1 MPKRTLQG
9 MVVSDKGDKTIVVR
23 VDRRV
28 THPIYKKIIT
38 RSKKFM
44 AHDKANEYRL
54 GDTVQIEESRPLS
67 KRKRWVALERV
78 AAGTVARIEEGELA
92 DVLGEL
98 GESGAAEQPSTGETV
113 TDAGAGE
120 R

>member
-9 MVVSDKGDKTIVVR
+9 LVVSDKGDKTIIVR

-44 AHDKANEYRL
+44 AHDETNTYRE
-54 GDTVQIEESRPLS
+54 GDTVRIEESRPLS
-67 KRKRWVALERV
+67 KRKRWIAIELVAQGVISRTE
-78 AAGTVARIEEGELA
+78 
-92 DVLGEL
+92 
-98 GESGAAEQPSTGETV
+98 GESGAVAAE
-113 TDAGAGE
+113 A
-120 R
+120 

>member
-9 MVVSDKGDKTIVVR
+9 LVVSDKGDKTIVVR

-44 AHDKANEYRL
+44 AHDETNMYRE
-54 GDTVQIEESRPLS
+54 GDTVRIEESRPLS
-67 KRKRWVALERV
+67 KQKRWVAIERV
-78 AAGTVARIEEGELA
+78 AMGVLSRTEAEAGTAA
-92 DVLGEL
+92 D
-98 GESGAAEQPSTGETV
+98 A
-113 TDAGAGE
+113 
-120 R
+120 

>member
-9 MVVSDKGDKTIVVR
+9 LVVSDKGDKTIVVR

-44 AHDKANEYRL
+44 AHDETNMYRE
-54 GDTVQIEESRPLS
+54 GDTVRIEESRPLS
-67 KRKRWVALERV
+67 KQKRWVAIERV
-78 AAGTVARIEEGELA
+78 AMGVISRSEAE
-92 DVLGEL
+92 
-98 GESGAAEQPSTGETV
+98 AASASE
-113 TDAGAGE
+113 A
-120 R
+120 